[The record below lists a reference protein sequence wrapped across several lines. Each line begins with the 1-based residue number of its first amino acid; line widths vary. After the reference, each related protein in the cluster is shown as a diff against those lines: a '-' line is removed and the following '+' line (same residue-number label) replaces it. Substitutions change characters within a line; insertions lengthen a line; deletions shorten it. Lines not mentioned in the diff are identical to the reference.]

1 MDAGDADI
9 HFFIYIIR
17 NLRWHLTKLYAVRI
31 LLRAERIF
39 TIMVDLHVHSTCS
52 DGTYTPEELVDYARE
67 KGLRAFALTDH
78 DTVNGLDRVIQYA
91 EKLRQTQAA
100 SPVIS
105 SPNDAGCSAASRLTV
120 PSQSGSDSSAPKAV
134 DVSKACSIPFP
145 VDTDTPRRANIPRT
159 CGVPSAPGA
168 DVPSVPE
175 VIPGIELSTEY
186 QGKDIHMV
194 GLFIDYHQPDFS
206 RYLEDFIR
214 SRENRNEKMCAL
226 LREHGIAISYETLLS
241 EFPGAV
247 ITRAHFARYL
257 LYHGYIQSMKE
268 AFDRYV
274 GDHCPCFVPRE
285 KVTPAQ
291 AVKLILGA
299 GGVPVLAH
307 PILYHMS
314 DERLENLVK
323 ELKSIG
329 LAGIEAIYSTYNTAE
344 ERQIRGLASKYGLK
358 ISGGSD
364 FHGAN
369 KPKIDL
375 GTGWGKL
382 YVPDEVL
389 ENLRPDR

>member
-1 MDAGDADI
+1 
-9 HFFIYIIR
+9 
-17 NLRWHLTKLYAVRI
+17 
-31 LLRAERIF
+31 
-39 TIMVDLHVHSTCS
+39 MVDLHVHSTCS
-52 DGTYTPEELVDYARE
+52 DGTFTPEELVDYAIN
-67 KGLRAFALTDH
+67 KGLTAFALTDH
-78 DTVNGLDRVIQYA
+78 DTVSGLDRAINYA
-91 EKLRQTQAA
+91 ESLRHT
-100 SPVIS
+100 PVQI
-105 SPNDAGCSAASRLTV
+105 
-120 PSQSGSDSSAPKAV
+120 
-134 DVSKACSIPFP
+134 
-145 VDTDTPRRANIPRT
+145 
-159 CGVPSAPGA
+159 
-168 DVPSVPE
+168 PE

-194 GLFIDYHQPDFS
+194 GLFIDYHQPDFA
-206 RYLEDFIR
+206 RYLEDFIH
-214 SRENRNEKMCAL
+214 SRENRNKKMCAL
-226 LREHGIAISYETLLS
+226 LREHGIDITYEALLA

-257 LYHGYIQSMKE
+257 LSHGYIQSLKE

-274 GDHCPCFVPRE
+274 GDRCPCFVPRE

-291 AVKLILGA
+291 AVELILGA

-307 PILYHMS
+307 PILYHMN
-314 DERLENLVK
+314 DDRLEALVA

-329 LAGIEAIYSTYNTAE
+329 LIGIEAIYSTYNTAE

-389 ENLRPDR
+389 EKLRP

>member
-1 MDAGDADI
+1 
-9 HFFIYIIR
+9 
-17 NLRWHLTKLYAVRI
+17 
-31 LLRAERIF
+31 
-39 TIMVDLHVHSTCS
+39 MVDLHVHSTCS
-52 DGTYTPEELVDYARE
+52 DGTFTPEELVDYAME

-78 DTVNGLDRVIQYA
+78 DTVNGLDRAIRYA
-91 EKLRQTQAA
+91 EG
-100 SPVIS
+100 SPA
-105 SPNDAGCSAASRLTV
+105 DA
-120 PSQSGSDSSAPKAV
+120 PAPQ
-134 DVSKACSIPFP
+134 
-145 VDTDTPRRANIPRT
+145 
-159 CGVPSAPGA
+159 
-168 DVPSVPE
+168 VPE

-194 GLFIDYHQPDFS
+194 GLFIDYHQPDFAH
-206 RYLEDFIR
+206 YLEDFIH

-226 LREHGIAISYETLLS
+226 LREHDIDITYEALLA

-257 LYHGYIQSMKE
+257 LSHGYIQSMKE

-291 AVKLILGA
+291 AVELILGA

-307 PILYHMS
+307 PILYH
-314 DERLENLVK
+314 
-323 ELKSIG
+323 
-329 LAGIEAIYSTYNTAE
+329 TAE
-344 ERQIRGLASKYGLK
+344 ERQIRGLASKYDLK

-389 ENLRPDR
+389 ENLRPGRK

>member
-1 MDAGDADI
+1 
-9 HFFIYIIR
+9 
-17 NLRWHLTKLYAVRI
+17 
-31 LLRAERIF
+31 
-39 TIMVDLHVHSTCS
+39 MVDLHVHSTCS
-52 DGTYTPEELVDYARE
+52 DGTYTPEELVDYAMKKR
-67 KGLRAFALTDH
+67 LRAFALTDH
-78 DTVNGLDRVIQYA
+78 DTVNGLDRAIRYA
-91 EKLRQTQAA
+91 EGLRQGRTA

-105 SPNDAGCSAASRLTV
+105 SPKNAVPCLTV
-120 PSQSGSDSSAPKAV
+120 PSQSGSDTPAPKAA
-134 DVSKACSIPFP
+134 DVFP
-145 VDTDTPRRANIPRT
+145 SSADTD
-159 CGVPSAPGA
+159 APA
-168 DVPSVPE
+168 SQVPE
-175 VIPGIELSTEY
+175 IIPGIELSTEY

-194 GLFIDYHQPDFS
+194 GLFIDYRQPEFAH
-206 RYLEDFIR
+206 YLEDFIR

-226 LREHGIAISYETLLS
+226 LREHDIDITYEALLA

-257 LYHGYIQSMKE
+257 LSHGYIQSMKE

-291 AVKLILGA
+291 AVELILGA

-314 DERLENLVK
+314 DDRLDTLVA
-323 ELKSIG
+323 ELKKIG
-329 LAGIEAIYSTYNTAE
+329 LVGIEAIYSTYNTAE
-344 ERQIRGLASKYGLK
+344 ERQIRGLAAKYDLK

-389 ENLRPDR
+389 ENLRPEE

>member
-1 MDAGDADI
+1 
-9 HFFIYIIR
+9 
-17 NLRWHLTKLYAVRI
+17 
-31 LLRAERIF
+31 
-39 TIMVDLHVHSTCS
+39 MVDLHVHSTCS
-52 DGTYTPEELVDYARE
+52 DGTFTPEELVDYAIQ
-67 KGLRAFALTDH
+67 KGLTAFALTDH
-78 DTVNGLDRVIQYA
+78 DTVNGLERAIRYA
-91 EKLRQTQAA
+91 EELRQAQAA
-100 SPVIS
+100 SPVGFS
-105 SPNDAGCSAASRLTV
+105 RNNADDRFPVSFSRNDAAARLPV
-120 PSQSGSDSSAPKAV
+120 SSQSGAA
-134 DVSKACSIPFP
+134 ALQ
-145 VDTDTPRRANIPRT
+145 
-159 CGVPSAPGA
+159 
-168 DVPSVPE
+168 VPE

-194 GLFIDYHQPDFS
+194 GLFIDYRQPEFAH
-206 RYLEDFIR
+206 YLEDFIR
-214 SRENRNEKMCAL
+214 SREHRNEKMCAL
-226 LREHGIAISYETLLS
+226 LREHGVDITYEALLS

-257 LYHGYIQSMKE
+257 LSHGYIQSMKE

-291 AVKLILGA
+291 AVELILGA

-314 DERLENLVK
+314 DDRLDTLVA
-323 ELKSIG
+323 ELKKIG
-329 LAGIEAIYSTYNTAE
+329 LVGIEAIYSTYNTAE
-344 ERQIRGLASKYGLK
+344 ERQIRGLASKYDLK

>member
-1 MDAGDADI
+1 
-9 HFFIYIIR
+9 
-17 NLRWHLTKLYAVRI
+17 
-31 LLRAERIF
+31 
-39 TIMVDLHVHSTCS
+39 MVDLHVHSTCS
-52 DGTYTPEELVDYARE
+52 DGTFTPEELVDYAIKKR
-67 KGLRAFALTDH
+67 LTAFALTDH
-78 DTVNGLDRVIQYA
+78 DTVSGLDRAINYA
-91 EKLRQTQAA
+91 DSLRQAEA
-100 SPVIS
+100 SS
-105 SPNDAGCSAASRLTV
+105 SVTAST
-120 PSQSGSDSSAPKAV
+120 GS
-134 DVSKACSIPFP
+134 
-145 VDTDTPRRANIPRT
+145 
-159 CGVPSAPGA
+159 
-168 DVPSVPE
+168 PSVPSE
-175 VIPGIELSTEY
+175 STSVSKYSNAAFSDTDSFSNHGVQIPQVVPGIELSTEY

-194 GLFIDYHQPDFS
+194 GLFIDYHQLDFA
-206 RYLEDFIR
+206 RYLEDFIH
-214 SRENRNEKMCAL
+214 SRENRNKKMCAL
-226 LREHGIAISYETLLS
+226 LREHGIDITYEALLA

-257 LYHGYIQSMKE
+257 LSHGYIQSLKE

-274 GDHCPCFVPRE
+274 GDRCPCFVPRE

-291 AVKLILGA
+291 AVELILGA

-314 DERLENLVK
+314 DDRLEALVA

-329 LAGIEAIYSTYNTAE
+329 LVGIEAIYSTYNTAE

-389 ENLRPDR
+389 EKLRS

>member
-1 MDAGDADI
+1 MLLDKTVSRA
-9 HFFIYIIR
+9 HF
-17 NLRWHLTKLYAVRI
+17 LRT
-31 LLRAERIF
+31 ERIF

-52 DGTYTPEELVDYARE
+52 DGTYTPEELVDYAME

-78 DTVNGLDRVIQYA
+78 DTVNGLDRAIRYA
-91 EKLRQTQAA
+91 EGLRQAQTAGSSLREAA
-100 SPVIS
+100 P
-105 SPNDAGCSAASRLTV
+105 RLTV
-120 PSQSGSDSSAPKAV
+120 PSQSGADAPA
-134 DVSKACSIPFP
+134 SQ
-145 VDTDTPRRANIPRT
+145 
-159 CGVPSAPGA
+159 
-168 DVPSVPE
+168 VPE
-175 VIPGIELSTEY
+175 IIPGIELSTEY

-194 GLFIDYHQPDFS
+194 GLFIDYHQPDFAH
-206 RYLEDFIR
+206 YLEDFIR

-226 LREHGIAISYETLLS
+226 LREHDVDITYEALLA

-257 LYHGYIQSMKE
+257 LSHGYIQSMKE

-291 AVKLILGA
+291 AVELILGA

-314 DERLENLVK
+314 DERLDNLVA
-323 ELKSIG
+323 ELKKIG
-329 LAGIEAIYSTYNTAE
+329 LVGIEAIYSTYNTAE
-344 ERQIRGLASKYGLK
+344 ERQIRKLAAKYDLK

-389 ENLRPDR
+389 ENLRPAR

>member
-1 MDAGDADI
+1 
-9 HFFIYIIR
+9 
-17 NLRWHLTKLYAVRI
+17 
-31 LLRAERIF
+31 
-39 TIMVDLHVHSTCS
+39 MVDLHVHSTCS
-52 DGTYTPEELVDYARE
+52 DGTFTPEELVDYAIK
-67 KGLRAFALTDH
+67 KGLTAFALTDH
-78 DTVNGLDRVIQYA
+78 DTVSGLDRAINYA
-91 EKLRQTQAA
+91 ESLRHT
-100 SPVIS
+100 PVQI
-105 SPNDAGCSAASRLTV
+105 
-120 PSQSGSDSSAPKAV
+120 
-134 DVSKACSIPFP
+134 
-145 VDTDTPRRANIPRT
+145 
-159 CGVPSAPGA
+159 
-168 DVPSVPE
+168 PE

-194 GLFIDYHQPDFS
+194 GLFIDYHQPDFA
-206 RYLEDFIR
+206 RYLEDFIH
-214 SRENRNEKMCAL
+214 SRENRNKKMCAL
-226 LREHGIAISYETLLS
+226 LREHGIDITYEALLA

-257 LYHGYIQSMKE
+257 LSHGYIQSLKE

-274 GDHCPCFVPRE
+274 GDRCPCFVPRE

-291 AVKLILGA
+291 AVELILDA

-314 DERLENLVK
+314 DDRLEALVA

-329 LAGIEAIYSTYNTAE
+329 LIGIEAIYSTYNTAE

-389 ENLRPDR
+389 EKLRP

>member
-1 MDAGDADI
+1 
-9 HFFIYIIR
+9 
-17 NLRWHLTKLYAVRI
+17 
-31 LLRAERIF
+31 
-39 TIMVDLHVHSTCS
+39 MVDLHVHSTCS
-52 DGTYTPEELVDYARE
+52 DGTFTPEELVDYAIQ
-67 KGLRAFALTDH
+67 KGLTAFALTDH
-78 DTVNGLDRVIQYA
+78 DTVNGLDRAIRYA
-91 EKLRQTQAA
+91 EKLRQTRVT

-105 SPNDAGCSAASRLTV
+105 SHNDADDRLPVSFSRNDAADRLPAASM
-120 PSQSGSDSSAPKAV
+120 SDADASMPQ
-134 DVSKACSIPFP
+134 VS
-145 VDTDTPRRANIPRT
+145 
-159 CGVPSAPGA
+159 
-168 DVPSVPE
+168 E

-194 GLFIDYHQPDFS
+194 GLFIDYRQPEFAH
-206 RYLEDFIR
+206 YLEDFIH

-226 LREHGIAISYETLLS
+226 LREHDIDITYETLLA

-257 LYHGYIQSMKE
+257 LSHGYIQSMKE

-291 AVKLILGA
+291 AVELILGA

-314 DERLENLVK
+314 DERLDTLVA
-323 ELKSIG
+323 ELKKIG
-329 LAGIEAIYSTYNTAE
+329 LVGIEAIYSTYNTAE
-344 ERQIRGLASKYGLK
+344 ERQIRGLASKYDLK

-389 ENLRPDR
+389 ENLRPEKK

>member
-1 MDAGDADI
+1 
-9 HFFIYIIR
+9 
-17 NLRWHLTKLYAVRI
+17 
-31 LLRAERIF
+31 
-39 TIMVDLHVHSTCS
+39 MVDLHVHSTCS
-52 DGTYTPEELVDYARE
+52 DGTYTPEELVDYAIK

-78 DTVNGLDRVIQYA
+78 DTVNGLDRAIQYA
-91 EKLRQTQAA
+91 EELRQAQTA
-100 SPVIS
+100 SPVS
-105 SPNDAGCSAASRLTV
+105 FSYNNADDRFPVSFSRNDATARLPV
-120 PSQSGSDSSAPKAV
+120 SSV
-134 DVSKACSIPFP
+134 
-145 VDTDTPRRANIPRT
+145 
-159 CGVPSAPGA
+159 PGA
-168 DVPSVPE
+168 DIPRVPE
-175 VIPGIELSTEY
+175 IIPGIELSTEY

-194 GLFIDYHQPDFS
+194 GLFIDYRQPEFAH
-206 RYLEDFIR
+206 YLEDFIH

-226 LREHGIAISYETLLS
+226 LREHDIDITYEALLA

-257 LYHGYIQSMKE
+257 LSHGYIQSLKE

-291 AVKLILGA
+291 AVELILGA

-314 DERLENLVK
+314 DDRLDTLVA

-329 LAGIEAIYSTYNTAE
+329 LIGIEAIYSTYNTAE
-344 ERQIRGLASKYGLK
+344 ERQIRGLAAKYDLK

-389 ENLRPDR
+389 ENLRPEKK

>member
-1 MDAGDADI
+1 
-9 HFFIYIIR
+9 
-17 NLRWHLTKLYAVRI
+17 
-31 LLRAERIF
+31 
-39 TIMVDLHVHSTCS
+39 MVDLHVHSTCS
-52 DGTYTPEELVDYARE
+52 DGTFTPEELVDYAIQ
-67 KGLRAFALTDH
+67 KGLTAFALTDH
-78 DTVNGLDRVIQYA
+78 DTVNGLDRAIRYA
-91 EKLRQTQAA
+91 EELRQARVT

-105 SPNDAGCSAASRLTV
+105 SHNDTDDRLPVSFSRNDAAARLPVSFSRNDAVARLPV
-120 PSQSGSDSSAPKAV
+120 SSVA
-134 DVSKACSIPFP
+134 D
-145 VDTDTPRRANIPRT
+145 
-159 CGVPSAPGA
+159 A
-168 DVPSVPE
+168 DVPRVPE
-175 VIPGIELSTEY
+175 IIPGIELSTEY

-194 GLFIDYHQPDFS
+194 GLFIDYRQPEFAH
-206 RYLEDFIR
+206 YLEDFIR

-226 LREHGIAISYETLLS
+226 LREHDIDITYEALLA

-257 LYHGYIQSMKE
+257 LSHGYIQSMKE

-291 AVKLILGA
+291 AVELILGA

-314 DERLENLVK
+314 DDRLDTLVA
-323 ELKSIG
+323 ELKKIG
-329 LAGIEAIYSTYNTAE
+329 LVGIEAIYSTYNTAE
-344 ERQIRGLASKYGLK
+344 ERQIRGLAAKYDLK

-389 ENLRPDR
+389 ENLRPEKK

>member
-1 MDAGDADI
+1 
-9 HFFIYIIR
+9 
-17 NLRWHLTKLYAVRI
+17 
-31 LLRAERIF
+31 
-39 TIMVDLHVHSTCS
+39 MVDLHVHSTCS
-52 DGTYTPEELVDYARE
+52 DGTFTPEELVDYAIQ
-67 KGLRAFALTDH
+67 KGLTAFALTDH
-78 DTVNGLDRVIQYA
+78 DTVNGLDRAIRYA
-91 EKLRQTQAA
+91 EELRQARVT

-105 SPNDAGCSAASRLTV
+105 SHNDTDDRLPVSFSRNDADDRLPVSFSRNDAVARLPV
-120 PSQSGSDSSAPKAV
+120 SSVA
-134 DVSKACSIPFP
+134 D
-145 VDTDTPRRANIPRT
+145 
-159 CGVPSAPGA
+159 A
-168 DVPSVPE
+168 DVPRVPE
-175 VIPGIELSTEY
+175 IIPGIELSTEY

-194 GLFIDYHQPDFS
+194 GLFIDYRQPEFAH
-206 RYLEDFIR
+206 YLEDFIR

-226 LREHGIAISYETLLS
+226 LREHDIDITYEALLA
-241 EFPGAV
+241 EFPGAI

-257 LYHGYIQSMKE
+257 LSHGYIQSMKE

-291 AVKLILGA
+291 AVELILGA

-314 DERLENLVK
+314 DDRLDTLVA
-323 ELKSIG
+323 ELKKIG
-329 LAGIEAIYSTYNTAE
+329 LVGIEAIYSTYNTAE
-344 ERQIRGLASKYGLK
+344 ERQIRGLASKYDLK

-389 ENLRPDR
+389 EILRPDR

>member
-1 MDAGDADI
+1 
-9 HFFIYIIR
+9 
-17 NLRWHLTKLYAVRI
+17 
-31 LLRAERIF
+31 
-39 TIMVDLHVHSTCS
+39 MVDLHVHSTCS
-52 DGTYTPEELVDYARE
+52 DGTFTPEELVDYAIQ
-67 KGLRAFALTDH
+67 KGLTAFALTDH
-78 DTVNGLDRVIQYA
+78 DTVNGLDRAIRYA
-91 EKLRQTQAA
+91 EELRQAQAT
-100 SPVIS
+100 SPVS
-105 SPNDAGCSAASRLTV
+105 FSHNDAATRLPVSFSRNDAAARLPVSSV
-120 PSQSGSDSSAPKAV
+120 PD
-134 DVSKACSIPFP
+134 
-145 VDTDTPRRANIPRT
+145 
-159 CGVPSAPGA
+159 A
-168 DVPSVPE
+168 DVPRVPE
-175 VIPGIELSTEY
+175 IIPGIELSTEY
-186 QGKDIHMV
+186 KGKDIHMV
-194 GLFIDYHQPDFS
+194 GLFIDYRQPEFAH
-206 RYLEDFIR
+206 YLEDFIR

-226 LREHGIAISYETLLS
+226 LREHDIDITYEALLA

-257 LYHGYIQSMKE
+257 LSHGYIQSMKE

-291 AVKLILGA
+291 AVELILGA

-314 DERLENLVK
+314 DDRLDTLVA
-323 ELKSIG
+323 ELKKIG
-329 LAGIEAIYSTYNTAE
+329 LVGIEAIYSTYNTAE
-344 ERQIRGLASKYGLK
+344 ERQIRGLASKYDLK

-389 ENLRPDR
+389 ENLRPEKK

>member
-1 MDAGDADI
+1 
-9 HFFIYIIR
+9 
-17 NLRWHLTKLYAVRI
+17 
-31 LLRAERIF
+31 
-39 TIMVDLHVHSTCS
+39 MVDLHVHSTCS
-52 DGTYTPEELVDYARE
+52 DGTFTPEELVDYAIQ
-67 KGLRAFALTDH
+67 KGLTAFALTDH
-78 DTVNGLDRVIQYA
+78 DTVNGLDRAIRYA
-91 EKLRQTQAA
+91 EELRQAQAA
-100 SPVIS
+100 SPVGFS
-105 SPNDAGCSAASRLTV
+105 RNNADDRFPVSFSRNDAAAYLPVS
-120 PSQSGSDSSAPKAV
+120 SQSGAA
-134 DVSKACSIPFP
+134 ALQ
-145 VDTDTPRRANIPRT
+145 
-159 CGVPSAPGA
+159 
-168 DVPSVPE
+168 VPE
-175 VIPGIELSTEY
+175 VVPGIELSTEY

-194 GLFIDYHQPDFS
+194 GLFIDYRQPEFAH
-206 RYLEDFIR
+206 YLEDFIR
-214 SRENRNEKMCAL
+214 SREHRNEKMCAL
-226 LREHGIAISYETLLS
+226 LREHGVDITYEALLS

-257 LYHGYIQSMKE
+257 LSHGYIQSMKE

-291 AVKLILGA
+291 AVELILGA

-314 DERLENLVK
+314 DDRLDTLVA
-323 ELKSIG
+323 ELKKIV
-329 LAGIEAIYSTYNTAE
+329 LVGIEAIYSTYNTAE
-344 ERQIRGLASKYGLK
+344 ERQIRGLASKYDLQ

-389 ENLRPDR
+389 ENLRPEKK

>member
-1 MDAGDADI
+1 MQTTT
-9 HFFIYIIR
+9 FR
-17 NLRWHLTKLYAVRI
+17 L
-31 LLRAERIF
+31 
-39 TIMVDLHVHSTCS
+39 S
-52 DGTYTPEELVDYARE
+52 DTE
-67 KGLRAFALTDH
+67 
-78 DTVNGLDRVIQYA
+78 
-91 EKLRQTQAA
+91 A
-100 SPVIS
+100 SMP
-105 SPNDAGCSAASRLTV
+105 
-120 PSQSGSDSSAPKAV
+120 Q
-134 DVSKACSIPFP
+134 
-145 VDTDTPRRANIPRT
+145 
-159 CGVPSAPGA
+159 
-168 DVPSVPE
+168 VPE

-194 GLFIDYHQPDFS
+194 GLFIDYCQPEFAH
-206 RYLEDFIR
+206 YLEDFIR

-226 LREHGIAISYETLLS
+226 LREHDIDITYEALLA

-257 LYHGYIQSMKE
+257 LSHGYIQSLKE

-291 AVKLILGA
+291 AVELILGA

-314 DERLENLVK
+314 DDRLDTLVA
-323 ELKSIG
+323 ELKKIG
-329 LAGIEAIYSTYNTAE
+329 LVGIEAIYSTYNTAE
-344 ERQIRGLASKYGLK
+344 ERQIRGLASKYDLK

-389 ENLRPDR
+389 ENLRPEKK

>member
-1 MDAGDADI
+1 
-9 HFFIYIIR
+9 
-17 NLRWHLTKLYAVRI
+17 
-31 LLRAERIF
+31 
-39 TIMVDLHVHSTCS
+39 MVDLHVHSTCS
-52 DGTYTPEELVDYARE
+52 DGTYTPEELVDYAIQ
-67 KGLRAFALTDH
+67 KGLTAFALTDH
-78 DTVNGLDRVIQYA
+78 DTLNGLDRAIRYA
-91 EKLRQTQAA
+91 EELRQAQAA
-100 SPVIS
+100 SPVS
-105 SPNDAGCSAASRLTV
+105 FSYNNADDRFPVSFSRNDAAARLPVSSV
-120 PSQSGSDSSAPKAV
+120 PDA
-134 DVSKACSIPFP
+134 D
-145 VDTDTPRRANIPRT
+145 IPR
-159 CGVPSAPGA
+159 
-168 DVPSVPE
+168 VPE
-175 VIPGIELSTEY
+175 IIPGIELSTEY

-194 GLFIDYHQPDFS
+194 GLFIDYRQPEFAH
-206 RYLEDFIR
+206 YLEDFIH

-226 LREHGIAISYETLLS
+226 LREHDIDITYEALLT

-257 LYHGYIQSMKE
+257 LSHGYIQSMKE

-291 AVKLILGA
+291 AVELILGA

-314 DERLENLVK
+314 DDRLDTLVS
-323 ELKSIG
+323 ELKKIG
-329 LAGIEAIYSTYNTAE
+329 LVGIEAIYSTYNTAE
-344 ERQIRGLASKYGLK
+344 ERQIRGLASKYDLK

-389 ENLRPDR
+389 ENLRPEKK

>member
-1 MDAGDADI
+1 
-9 HFFIYIIR
+9 
-17 NLRWHLTKLYAVRI
+17 
-31 LLRAERIF
+31 
-39 TIMVDLHVHSTCS
+39 MVDLHVHSTCS
-52 DGTYTPEELVDYARE
+52 DGTFTPEELVDYAIQ
-67 KGLRAFALTDH
+67 KGLTAFALTDH
-78 DTVNGLDRVIQYA
+78 DTVNGLDRAIRYA
-91 EKLRQTQAA
+91 EELRQAQAA
-100 SPVIS
+100 SPVIFS
-105 SPNDAGCSAASRLTV
+105 RNNADDRFPVSFSRNDAAARLPVSFSRNDAVARLPV
-120 PSQSGSDSSAPKAV
+120 SSVA
-134 DVSKACSIPFP
+134 D
-145 VDTDTPRRANIPRT
+145 
-159 CGVPSAPGA
+159 A
-168 DVPSVPE
+168 DVPRVPE
-175 VIPGIELSTEY
+175 IIPGIELSTEY

-194 GLFIDYHQPDFS
+194 GLFIDYRQPEFAH
-206 RYLEDFIR
+206 YLEDFIR

-226 LREHGIAISYETLLS
+226 LREHDIDITYEALLA

-257 LYHGYIQSMKE
+257 LSHGYIQSMKE

-291 AVKLILGA
+291 AVELILGA

-307 PILYHMS
+307 PILYHMN
-314 DERLENLVK
+314 DDRLDTLVA
-323 ELKSIG
+323 ELKKIG
-329 LAGIEAIYSTYNTAE
+329 LVGIEAIYSTYNTAE
-344 ERQIRGLASKYGLK
+344 ERQIRGLASKYDLK

-389 ENLRPDR
+389 ENLRPEKK

>member
-1 MDAGDADI
+1 
-9 HFFIYIIR
+9 
-17 NLRWHLTKLYAVRI
+17 
-31 LLRAERIF
+31 
-39 TIMVDLHVHSTCS
+39 MVDLHVHSTCS
-52 DGTYTPEELVDYARE
+52 DGTFTPEELVDYAIK
-67 KGLRAFALTDH
+67 KGLTAFALTDH
-78 DTVNGLDRVIQYA
+78 DTVSGLDRAINYA
-91 EKLRQTQAA
+91 DSLRHT
-100 SPVIS
+100 PVQI
-105 SPNDAGCSAASRLTV
+105 
-120 PSQSGSDSSAPKAV
+120 
-134 DVSKACSIPFP
+134 
-145 VDTDTPRRANIPRT
+145 
-159 CGVPSAPGA
+159 
-168 DVPSVPE
+168 PE
-175 VIPGIELSTEY
+175 VVPGIELSTEY

-194 GLFIDYHQPDFS
+194 GLFIDYHQPDFA
-206 RYLEDFIR
+206 RYLEDFIH
-214 SRENRNEKMCAL
+214 SRENRNKKMCAL
-226 LREHGIAISYETLLS
+226 LREHGIDITYEALLA

-257 LYHGYIQSMKE
+257 LSHGYIQSLKE

-274 GDHCPCFVPRE
+274 GDRCPCFVPRE

-291 AVKLILGA
+291 AVELILGA

-314 DERLENLVK
+314 DDRLEALVAD
-323 ELKSIG
+323 LKSIG
-329 LAGIEAIYSTYNTAE
+329 LVGIEAIYSTYNTAE

-389 ENLRPDR
+389 EKLRS

>member
-1 MDAGDADI
+1 
-9 HFFIYIIR
+9 
-17 NLRWHLTKLYAVRI
+17 
-31 LLRAERIF
+31 
-39 TIMVDLHVHSTCS
+39 MVDLHVHSTCS
-52 DGTYTPEELVDYARE
+52 DGTFTPEELVDYAMQ
-67 KGLRAFALTDH
+67 KGLTAFALTDH
-78 DTVNGLDRVIQYA
+78 DTVNGLDRAIRYA
-91 EKLRQTQAA
+91 EELRQAQAT
-100 SPVIS
+100 SPVS
-105 SPNDAGCSAASRLTV
+105 FSHNDAATRLPVSFSRNDAAARLPVSSV
-120 PSQSGSDSSAPKAV
+120 PD
-134 DVSKACSIPFP
+134 
-145 VDTDTPRRANIPRT
+145 
-159 CGVPSAPGA
+159 A
-168 DVPSVPE
+168 DVPRVPE
-175 VIPGIELSTEY
+175 IIPGIELSTEY

-194 GLFIDYHQPDFS
+194 GLFIDYCQPKFAH
-206 RYLEDFIR
+206 YLEDFIR
-214 SRENRNEKMCAL
+214 SRENRNAKMCAL
-226 LREHGIAISYETLLS
+226 LREHDIDITYEALLA

-257 LYHGYIQSMKE
+257 LSHGYIQSMKE

-291 AVKLILGA
+291 AVELILGA

-314 DERLENLVK
+314 DDRLDTLVA
-323 ELKSIG
+323 ELKKIG
-329 LAGIEAIYSTYNTAE
+329 LVGIEAIYSTYNTAE
-344 ERQIRGLASKYGLK
+344 ERQIRGLASKYNLQ

-389 ENLRPDR
+389 ENLRPEKK

>member
-1 MDAGDADI
+1 
-9 HFFIYIIR
+9 
-17 NLRWHLTKLYAVRI
+17 
-31 LLRAERIF
+31 
-39 TIMVDLHVHSTCS
+39 MVDLHVHSTCS
-52 DGTYTPEELVDYARE
+52 DGTFTPEKLVDYAIQ
-67 KGLRAFALTDH
+67 KGLTAFALTDH
-78 DTVNGLDRVIQYA
+78 DTVNGLDRAIRYA
-91 EKLRQTQAA
+91 DGLRQAQAA
-100 SPVIS
+100 SPVGFS
-105 SPNDAGCSAASRLTV
+105 RNNADDRFPVSFSRNDAAARLPV
-120 PSQSGSDSSAPKAV
+120 SSQSGAA
-134 DVSKACSIPFP
+134 ALQ
-145 VDTDTPRRANIPRT
+145 
-159 CGVPSAPGA
+159 
-168 DVPSVPE
+168 VPE

-194 GLFIDYHQPDFS
+194 GLFIDYRQPEFAH
-206 RYLEDFIR
+206 YLEDFIR
-214 SRENRNEKMCAL
+214 SREHRNEKMCAL
-226 LREHGIAISYETLLS
+226 LREHGVDITYEALLS

-257 LYHGYIQSMKE
+257 LSHGYIQSMKE

-291 AVKLILGA
+291 AVELILGA

-314 DERLENLVK
+314 DDRLDTLVA
-323 ELKSIG
+323 ELKKIG
-329 LAGIEAIYSTYNTAE
+329 LVGIEAIYSTYNTAE
-344 ERQIRGLASKYGLK
+344 ERQIRGLASKYDLK

-389 ENLRPDR
+389 ENLRPEKK